1 MNFSTDCSNLNHPGS
16 YYMDL
21 RYKNEKPLFI
31 ILLTLSLL
39 VWGALLVGTKG
50 IVLVYVLAFFVFY
63 VFAQSAFISYLKGTG
78 VEITHEQ
85 FSDLHEKITACG
97 EKLGI
102 EKMPNAY
109 LLHMGGTF
117 NALATRFL
125 GKNFIV
131 LFSDIVDALD
141 EHPDALNFY
150 IGHELGHLKRKHL
163 IWGSVLAPATF
174 LPIIGT
180 AYSRAREYTCDRHG
194 LAACSDPAS
203 APLGLAALAA
213 GGKRWRTMNQESY
226 TAQTKHSSGF
236 WMSLHEIISDYPW
249 LTKRIAT
256 LRALHGGE
264 EINHPRR
271 NFFAWF
277 FALFIP
283 RLGMG
288 GGASGMLIF
297 IALIG
302 IMAAISIPAYQEYM
316 VKAKLMQAVSIGQDA
331 TYAVEKHYYKYQSP
345 PNDMTQTDFI
355 QTNSEV
361 GRHTRVKVNPDNAI
375 VTLTVEIPNLGGE
388 TITFVPSLDSE
399 KHIHWKCSSED
410 IKASLLPA
418 DCR

>member
-1 MNFSTDCSNLNHPGS
+1 MNL
-16 YYMDL
+16 L
-21 RYKNEKPLFI
+21 YKNEKPLFI
-31 ILLTLSLL
+31 TLL
-39 VWGALLVGTKG
+39 VISLIFWLGMLVGTKG
-50 IVLVYVLAFFVFY
+50 IVLLYVASFFIFYVL
-63 VFAQSAFISYLKGTG
+63 AQSAFISYLKGTG
-78 VEITHEQ
+78 VEITAEQ
-85 FSDLHEKITACG
+85 FPDLHEKITACSA
-97 EKLGI
+97 KLGI
-102 EKMPNAY
+102 EKAPSAY
-109 LLHMGGTF
+109 LLHMGGAF

-125 GKNFIV
+125 GKSFIV
-131 LFSDIVDALD
+131 LYSDIVDALD

-163 IWGSVLAPATF
+163 VWGSVLAPAAF

-256 LRALHGGE
+256 IRALANGE
-264 EINHPRR
+264 EIKHPRR

-283 RLGMG
+283 RMGVG
-288 GGASGMLIF
+288 GGASALLVF

-302 IMAAISIPAYQEYM
+302 IMAAIAIPAYNDYM
-316 VKAKLMQAVSIGQDA
+316 VKAKLMQAVSIGHDA
-331 TYAVEKHYYKYQSP
+331 TLAVENHYYKFQSP
-345 PNDMTQTDFI
+345 PESMEQTGFV
-355 QTNSEV
+355 QPNSEI
-361 GRHTRVKVNPDNAI
+361 GRHTRVEVNPDNAI
-375 VTLTVEIPNLGGE
+375 VTLTVDIPNLSGE
-388 TITFVPSLDSE
+388 TLTFKPSLDKE
-399 KHIHWKCSSED
+399 NRVHWKCSSVD
-410 IKASLLPA
+410 IKTSVLPA

>member
-1 MNFSTDCSNLNHPGS
+1 MNL
-16 YYMDL
+16 L
-21 RYKNEKPLFI
+21 YKHEKPLFI
-31 ILLTLSLL
+31 TLLVISLL
-39 VWGALLVGTKG
+39 FWVGMLVGTKG
-50 IVLVYVLAFFVFY
+50 IVLLYVASFFIFYVL
-63 VFAQSAFISYLKGTG
+63 AQSAFISYLKGTG
-78 VEITHEQ
+78 VEITQEQ
-85 FSDLHEKITACG
+85 FPDLHEKITACS

-102 EKMPNAY
+102 EKAPSAY
-109 LLHMGGTF
+109 LLHMGGAF

-125 GKNFIV
+125 GKSFIV
-131 LFSDIVDALD
+131 LYSDIVDALE

-163 IWGSVLAPATF
+163 VWGSVLAPAAF

-226 TAQTKHSSGF
+226 AAQTKHSSGF

-256 LRALHGGE
+256 IRALANGE
-264 EINHPRR
+264 EIKHPRR
-271 NFFAWF
+271 SVFAWF

-283 RLGMG
+283 RLGVG
-288 GGASGMLIF
+288 GGASGLLIF

-302 IMAAISIPAYQEYM
+302 IMVAIAIPAYQEYM
-316 VKAKLMQAVSIGQDA
+316 MKAKLMQAVSIGRDA
-331 TYAVEKHYYKYQSP
+331 TLAVENHYYKFKSP
-345 PNDMTQTDFI
+345 PEDMKQTGFV
-355 QTNSEV
+355 QPNSEI
-361 GRHTRVKVNPDNAI
+361 GRHTRVEVNPDNAI
-375 VTLTVEIPNLGGE
+375 VTLTVEIPNLSGE
-388 TITFVPSLDSE
+388 TLTFVPSLDSE
-399 KHIHWKCSSED
+399 KRIHWKCSSAD
-410 IKASLLPA
+410 IKASLLSA